1 MRKIIL
7 PVTVALIAA
16 LAAILLLAT
25 IAAARPLPQ
34 LALTGVEPDTLT
46 SETGGTLSI
55 YGSGFTTATVARLVG
70 FGLLDTT
77 YVNSTA
83 LMAVVPAGV
92 PAGAYDLQVT
102 DAITSVTLPSALTI
116 VAATPAPGPT
126 AIPTPR
132 PTTVP
137 GRPILTIRNYHVEPS
152 RAVVG
157 REFVVTIQVYN
168 TGSRAGENTMVAFP
182 GGTFLPV
189 GETGYLL
196 GQLHVNHTAV
206 VTQVMRVPSGL
217 SSGSY
222 NLQVNLSAN
231 DWEGNHYE
239 YPQTIAVEVVGV
251 GHGRPQLVIEAA
263 QTEPAALGSGDIF
276 SLTLRLANR
285 GDRTATRVVIGAAS
299 ADLAV
304 PAGGSNVVA
313 AEPVGI
319 NRTVTVT
326 LPLVL
331 GEVTQAGRLSLDV
344 SLEYGDYSGG
354 SYADRQSVGLEV
366 STALADR
373 PQLLVAAYRTAPES
387 LAPGAVFTLTLE
399 VTNVG
404 GGEAQRLTLTLGG
417 EGGSGLAPFA
427 PLYSG
432 NVKFVPH
439 LDAGGTVEVVQQL
452 VVDGSADP
460 GAYSLP
466 VALAFDDA
474 RGTRHTD
481 SQLISLLVRRRPHLQ
496 IGFYRPVEVVSPGVP
511 FELPV
516 EVTNIGRTL
525 VNVSTLEVT
534 SEQLEIGEGA
544 LYLGPLDGG
553 TSGSLEATAVAQ
565 AGGTAEVLVTV
576 HYLDDF
582 DQSQVVT
589 ETLTVEVEEPLEAQ
603 MEAEQ
608 ADQEQEE
615 EGFWEKVLRFL
626 RGLLGLGS

>member
-1 MRKIIL
+1 MRKAVL
-7 PVTVALIAA
+7 LVAVALITALA
-16 LAAILLLAT
+16 TVLLLAAIAV
-25 IAAARPLPQ
+25 ARPLPQ
-34 LALTGVEPDTLT
+34 LALTGIEPDTLV

-55 YGSGFTTATVARLVG
+55 YGSDFTTATVARLVG

-77 YVNSTA
+77 YVHDTA
-83 LMAVVPAGV
+83 LTAVVPPGV
-92 PAGAYDLQVT
+92 PPGTYDLQVT
-102 DAITSVTLPSALTI
+102 DATTSATLPSALTI
-116 VAATPAPGPT
+116 VAATPMPGPT
-126 AIPTPR
+126 PLPTPK
-132 PTTVP
+132 PTPVP
-137 GRPILTIRNYHVEPS
+137 GRPILAIRNYHVEPS
-152 RAVVG
+152 RVVVG
-157 REFVVTIQVYN
+157 REFIVTIEVYN

-189 GETGYLL
+189 GETGHLL
-196 GQLHVNHTAV
+196 WQLHINHTAV

-239 YPQTIAVEVVGV
+239 YPQTVAVEVIGV

-263 QTEPAALGSGDIF
+263 RTEPAVLGPGDAF

-285 GDRTATRVVIGAAS
+285 GDRTATEVLVGAAS
-299 ADLAV
+299 TDLVV

-313 AEPVGI
+313 AGAVGI

-331 GEVTQAGRLSLDV
+331 GEVTQAGRLGLEV
-344 SLEYGDYSGG
+344 SLECGDYSGG
-354 SYADRQSVGLEV
+354 SYSARQSVGLEV

-373 PQLLVAAYRTAPES
+373 PQLILAGYRTVPDL
-387 LAPGAVFTLTLE
+387 LAPGDTFTLTLE
-399 VTNVG
+399 VSNVG

-417 EGGSGLAPFA
+417 EGGSGMGPFA
-427 PLYSG
+427 PLASG

-439 LDAGGTVEVVQQL
+439 LAAGGVVEVVQQL

-474 RGTRHTD
+474 RGTRHSD
-481 SQLISLLVRRRPHLQ
+481 SQLISLLVRRRSHIQ
-496 IGFYRPVEVVSPGVP
+496 IGFYRPVEVAVVGVP

-525 VNVSTLEVT
+525 VNVNTLEVT
-534 SEQLEIGEGA
+534 SVQLEISEGS

-565 AGGTAEVLVTV
+565 EGGTAEVLVTI

-582 DQSQVVT
+582 EQPGVVT
-589 ETLTVEVEEPLEAQ
+589 KTLAVEVEQPLEAPPG
-603 MEAEQ
+603 AEQ
-608 ADQEQEE
+608 EVQEQEE
-615 EGFWEKVLRFL
+615 EGFWDKVLRFL